1 MKGWEEEDGGMGKM
15 VRWGDMEGW
24 EMEGWEGGRV
34 KSEGDSKME
43 DGGMGGRWKDKRW
56 RDGRHGR

>member
-1 MKGWEEEDGGMGKM
+1 MGKM
-15 VRWGDMEGW
+15 VRWGEMEGW